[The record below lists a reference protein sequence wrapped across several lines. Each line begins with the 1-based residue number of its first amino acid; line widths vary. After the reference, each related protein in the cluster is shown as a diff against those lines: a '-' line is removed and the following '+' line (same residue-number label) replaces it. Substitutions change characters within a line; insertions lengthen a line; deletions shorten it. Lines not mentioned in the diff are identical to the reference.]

1 MYLFDTN
8 IVSELRKLPGGR
20 CCEPVKLWASQ
31 VDASTSYLSVV
42 TILEIELGILQVNRR
57 DAAQGAILRRWFDG
71 LRDHYES
78 RIIAI
83 DSVVAIK
90 AASLHVPDPK
100 SDRDA
105 LIAASA
111 IVNGL
116 AVVTRNVGDFRDTG
130 ANLINPWLEP

>member
-71 LRDHYES
+71 S
-78 RIIAI
+78 MVCGIIMK
-83 DSVVAIK
+83 VEL
-90 AASLHVPDPK
+90 SL
-100 SDRDA
+100 S
-105 LIAASA
+105 IQW
-111 IVNGL
+111 
-116 AVVTRNVGDFRDTG
+116 
-130 ANLINPWLEP
+130 WL